1 MSITDVDRLY
11 MRAAVALAERGL
23 YTVTRNNPRVGCL
36 LVKNGKVIGRGW
48 HAKDGEAHAEVAAL
62 RSLQDGV
69 SPKGSTA
76 YVTLEPCCWEGRTAA
91 CTEQLINAKL
101 NRVVVG
107 REDPHPKV
115 QGRGIQVLKEAGI
128 PTEVLSLPELESLNP
143 GQVSRVQSNRPWI
156 RIKSAISMDGRTGMA
171 SGESQWITGPEAR
184 RDVQVWRA
192 RSGAILTGIG
202 TVLADDPQL
211 TVRDERFTES
221 RPIRVI
227 CDSNAR
233 LPLDAK
239 ILEDVASLHIATKKG
254 IQPTI
259 EASHISW
266 SHCGGSDVDLLALM
280 SELAIKGVNELLVEA
295 GPKLTGRLFQQE
307 LWDEW
312 LVYIAPKLLGSTASP
327 VGELALERL
336 AQCRNGR
343 VVSVDQIGEDLRVL
357 IRKSD
362 GHT

>member
-171 SGESQWITGPEAR
+171 SGESQWITG
-184 RDVQVWRA
+184 
-192 RSGAILTGIG
+192 
-202 TVLADDPQL
+202 
-211 TVRDERFTES
+211 
-221 RPIRVI
+221 
-227 CDSNAR
+227 
-233 LPLDAK
+233 
-239 ILEDVASLHIATKKG
+239 
-254 IQPTI
+254 
-259 EASHISW
+259 
-266 SHCGGSDVDLLALM
+266 
-280 SELAIKGVNELLVEA
+280 
-295 GPKLTGRLFQQE
+295 
-307 LWDEW
+307 
-312 LVYIAPKLLGSTASP
+312 
-327 VGELALERL
+327 
-336 AQCRNGR
+336 
-343 VVSVDQIGEDLRVL
+343 
-357 IRKSD
+357 
-362 GHT
+362 